1 MQFLLAHAP
10 YIHTCRTKHSH
21 ANPKIDFR
29 WPWALVLLAA
39 WPVQE
44 SVFCGWNHSGI

>member
-1 MQFLLAHAP
+1 LAHAP

-29 WPWALVLLAA
+29 WPYWLHAA
-39 WPVQE
+39 HGGGFFAE
-44 SVFCGWNHSGI
+44 